1 MNSGRFK
8 YDDKAKMNANISQI
22 KDFGSSQF
30 LQWRVVTLL
39 SIKKILSNIEN
50 FADDSF
56 LEFIPNEVDK
66 ESLRYNQIRNGF
78 IYEAVSQSIQGI
90 EEMFALI
97 KNSRKWHQLTKNHI
111 NYPAGQIKSYVKK
124 GSWGKEEYV
133 IKEFGLPKLSEDN
146 CDAEALSS
154 YKHAL
159 DFLIESLKEIK
170 SFYLRY
176 IQCYNQYKHGLKV
189 GMRPF
194 GYDTVSAERISG
206 IKKCP
211 LKGSLYVFSNNLKGD
226 LKDKE
231 TTPAIAINMTPY
243 TQPFLDKMEKE
254 KNLLAY
260 VIEQFDVQNAVDI
273 AIKAASIT
281 AAVWSNIDYR
291 IKEYEEK
298 GTVKKYVFPTDDMFR
313 QMIITITTEKN
324 ADIKANL

>member
-1 MNSGRFK
+1 MNSVRLK

-39 SIKKILSNIEN
+39 SIKKILSNIED
-50 FADDSF
+50 FVDDSF
-56 LEFIPNEVDK
+56 LEFIPSEVNK
-66 ESLRYNQIRNGF
+66 ESLRFNQIRNGF

-97 KNSRKWHQLTKNHI
+97 KNSKKWHQLTKNHI
-111 NYPAGQIKSYVKK
+111 NYAAGQIKSYVKK
-124 GSWGKEEYV
+124 GDWDKEEYI
-133 IKEFGLPKLSEDN
+133 IKEFGLPMLFEDN

-154 YKHAL
+154 YRHAL
-159 DFLIESLKEIK
+159 FFLTESLKEIK

-194 GYDTVSAERISG
+194 GYDIVNAERISE
-206 IKKCP
+206 IRKYP
-211 LKGSLYVFSNNLKGD
+211 LKSSLYVFSNNLRGD

-231 TTPAIAINMTPY
+231 KAPAIAINMTPY
-243 TQPFLDKMEKE
+243 TQPFLEQMEKD

-260 VIEQFDVQNAVDI
+260 VIEQFDVQDAVNI

-291 IKEYEEK
+291 IKDYEEK
-298 GTVKKYVFPTDDMFR
+298 GAIKKYVFPTDDMFK
-313 QMIITITTEKN
+313 QMVITIMTEKN
-324 ADIKANL
+324 VDIKANL